1 MPNLSKLVNQW
12 RIWINRNKSFETKEL
27 DELENHLL
35 EEIDYLTEKDGLSE
49 EEAFGKAVIEMGK
62 RENLDKEFTKVR
74 GYVRP
79 MSWIQKNSISIILS
93 LLVIISFLIA
103 DGIYAVNHVTVKR
116 LQLYDTFVPKADIPE
131 YLYFLLLKK
140 EPISIKP
147 IYIAIGK
154 EKNHSLDSSTS
165 TTFFM
170 GAPFIKDKFILDTN
184 LSFIYNMDDVEDYYL
199 FTSERKNIEKA
210 IIDVLKVNSLF
221 SNQNDYSLVSIR
233 PAKSI
238 DGEKEDM
245 TLFISTNIF
254 KGKPIHLWDLLFQNL
269 STINLKGVTS
279 AKP

>member
-1 MPNLSKLVNQW
+1 MPTINQLVGQW
-12 RIWINRNKSFETKEL
+12 RGWINRSKSFDGKEL

-49 EEAFGKAVIEMGK
+49 EEAFAKAVIEMGK

-79 MSWIQKNSISIILS
+79 ISWIQKNSTSIILS

-131 YLYFLLLKK
+131 YLYFLWLKK

-147 IYIAIGK
+147 IFIAIGK
-154 EKNHSLDSSTS
+154 ETNHSLDSSTS
-165 TTFFM
+165 ATFFM

-210 IIDVLKVNSLF
+210 IIDVLKFNSLF

-254 KGKPIHLWDLLFQNL
+254 NGKPIHLWDVLFQYF
-269 STINLKGVTS
+269 STS
-279 AKP
+279 R